1 MKTVLRALGVLVVL
15 ILFVAGGAYLWAGS
29 AAARTLSRSVE
40 VHAVSFP
47 IPFPL
52 DTADVEARGLT
63 PEEAAEAALAEARE
77 RGRHLVESRYAC
89 ADCHGE
95 DFGGGVMVDAPIMGR
110 LLGPN
115 ITTGAGSRSQGY
127 TAADW
132 DRIVRHGVRRD
143 GKVSAMPSQDFQRMS
158 DQELSDIVAYIR
170 SMPAVDAEVP
180 PVTLGPLGKFLVAT
194 GQIPLAPDLVA
205 DHFAAHDPAPPV
217 AEVTEVFGAHLAG
230 TCVGCHGP
238 QLAGG
243 KVPGGDPAWPAASN
257 LTPAGPGM
265 GSWSYDEFASV
276 MRQGRRPDG
285 SALLPPMSQVAAYTA
300 RMTDTELEALWTY
313 LRSVPAVTPDG

>member
-1 MKTVLRALGVLVVL
+1 MKTVLRALGVLVLLV
-15 ILFVAGGAYLWAGS
+15 LFVAGGAYLWAGS
-29 AAARTLSRSVE
+29 AAARTLDRTVE
-40 VHAVSFP
+40 VHTVDFP

-52 DTADVEARGLT
+52 DSAEAEARGLT
-63 PEEAAEAALAEARE
+63 PEEAEEAALVEARE
-77 RGRHLVESRYAC
+77 RGRHLIEARYAC
-89 ADCHGE
+89 SDCHGE

-115 ITTGAGSRSQGY
+115 ITTGAGSRTQGY

-143 GKVSAMPSQDFQRMS
+143 GRVSAMPSQDFQRMS

-194 GQIPLAPDLVA
+194 GQIRLSADLIPA
-205 DHFAAHDPAPPV
+205 HFDDHLPVPPA
-217 AEVTEVFGAHLAG
+217 AEVNAEFGAHLAA
-230 TCVGCHGP
+230 TCTGCHGASF
-238 QLAGG
+238 AGG
-243 KVPGGDPAWPAASN
+243 KIPGGDPAWAPASDI
-257 LTPAGPGM
+257 TSGGPGV
-265 GSWSYDEFASV
+265 GSWSYEDFVSV

-285 SALLPPMSQVAAYTA
+285 TELASPMSLVVPYTS
-300 RMTDTELEALWTY
+300 RMTDIELEALWAY
-313 LRSVPAVTPDG
+313 LRTVPAAAAQP